1 MKNQIQPERFQE
13 EQYEQKGEETIQ
25 KIPRELSKP
34 VSKDMLVL
42 AELHRGTRNFESVL
56 KNTGL
61 ARDEL
66 NSILE
71 DLEKKGLMRVEQKN
85 GLFGAK
91 VELYP
96 TEKGSKKFYT

>member
-1 MKNQIQPERFQE
+1 MIGEIRKLENERKLWAFLKVTNLPQTTLKE
-13 EQYEQKGEETIQ
+13 QEQYEQKGEETVQ
-25 KIPRELSKP
+25 KIPPELSKP

-61 ARDEL
+61 EREEL

-71 DLEKKGLMRVEQKN
+71 DLEKKGLVRMT
-85 GLFGAK
+85 G
-91 VELYP
+91 
-96 TEKGSKKFYT
+96 